1 MERKKYTIEQ
11 IEQLLNELDFE
22 WVDRYVVVGK
32 SYEHAQL
39 SYFKGKPVSIYI
51 KRNDQCRL
59 ITLSVSNKEFIICT
73 EGAKLN
79 ASDSW
84 QDLLNSVNAQV

>member
-22 WVDRYVVVGK
+22 WVDRYMLVNGV
-32 SYEHAQL
+32 YEYAKL
-39 SYFKGKPVSIYI
+39 SYFKGNHVHVYVR
-51 KRNDQCRL
+51 RNDQCRPVML
-59 ITLSVSNKEFIICT
+59 KVSNQEFIICT
-73 EGAKLN
+73 DNAKLN

-84 QDLLNSVNAQV
+84 QDLIYSANVQA